1 MPKAS
6 PPPNKPIRGTSHQ
19 IFGARLRQ
27 AIDQSG
33 LTQGE
38 LADRVN
44 TDRSSLSQFLS
55 PTSGRFP
62 RAETLVGLAKELQTS
77 LDWLLGLTDVDPSVT
92 RTDLLD
98 ESLAFENV
106 SGDPVDERLVSWLTE
121 SLGQKVR
128 YVPSTLPDVL
138 KTDPVIRHETMAT
151 VGPDVRIENAA
162 IQLAWQRTPDADVE
176 CVSSVQS
183 LVAFARGEDIWRT
196 LTLNRRMEQLERMAT
211 LADDLYPAF
220 RWYLVDRRQRYTAP
234 VTIFGRRRAALYLG
248 GIYVVFNT
256 PEHVNTLASHFD
268 DHLRMA
274 VVEPRQIGNRI
285 RKLIA
290 QTSRATS

>member
-1 MPKAS
+1 MAPS
-6 PPPNKPIRGTSHQ
+6 ISTSMHAT
-19 IFGARLRQ
+19 FTGRLRT
-27 AIDQSG
+27 AIEQSG
-33 LTQGE
+33 LTQAD
-38 LADRVN
+38 LADRVG

-55 PTSGRFP
+55 PTSGRLP
-62 RAETLVGLAKELQTS
+62 RAETLAGLARQLTTS
-77 LDWLLGLTDVDPSVT
+77 VDWLLGLTDVDPGVA

-106 SGDPVDERLVSWLTE
+106 SSEPVDERLVSWLNE
-121 SLGQKVR
+121 SRGQKVR

-162 IQLAWQRTPDADVE
+162 TKLAWQRTPEADVE

-183 LVAFARGEDIWRT
+183 LEAFARGEDIWRS
-196 LTLNRRMEQLERMAT
+196 LTLNRRLEQLERMAT

-220 RWYLVDRRQRYTAP
+220 RWFLVDRRQRYTAP

-248 GIYVVFNT
+248 GIFVVFNT
-256 PEHVNTLASHFD
+256 PEHVNALAAHFD
-268 DHLRMA
+268 DHIRMA
-274 VVEPRQIGNRI
+274 IVEPRQVGNRI
-285 RKLIA
+285 RKMMTQA
-290 QTSRATS
+290 SR